1 MTKIVGIIQA
11 RMSSTRL
18 PGKVLKN
25 IAGKPALWHVINR
38 LKQATLV
45 NAIVIATT
53 VNPSDKPIV
62 SFAQETG
69 ISSYTGSETDVLD
82 RYYQAAKK
90 QKADVIVR
98 ITSDCPL
105 LDPEVVDNVI
115 SHYLKNN
122 FDYVSNTCVTSNAS
136 CKATFPDGL
145 DTEVFSF
152 NALEKAWKNAKLA
165 SEREHVTPYIWK
177 NTDLFKVGYLSYP
190 VDLSELRLTL
200 DYEQDLVFIDEI
212 YKRLSNKGFNF
223 GLKDILVL
231 LDQHPELKDTNK
243 AKRRNEGYFKSLDA
257 DSLHQT

>member
-25 IAGKPALWHVINR
+25 IAGKPVLWHVINR
-38 LKQATLV
+38 LKLTNLV
-45 NAIVIATT
+45 NEIVIATT
-53 VNPSDKPIV
+53 VNLSDKSIV
-62 SFAQETG
+62 CFAQEIG
-69 ISSYTGSETDVLD
+69 IPSYAGSETDVLD

-105 LDPEVVDNVI
+105 LDPEVVDSVI

-122 FDYVSNTCVTSNAS
+122 FDYVSNTCVTSNAG
-136 CKATFPDGL
+136 CKPTFPDGL

-152 NALEKAWKNAKLA
+152 SALEKAWKNAKLA

-177 NTDLFKVGYLSYP
+177 NKDLFKIGHVSYP
-190 VDLSELRLTL
+190 IDLSALRLTL
-200 DYEQDLVFIDEI
+200 DYEQDLLFINEI
-212 YKRLSNKGFNF
+212 YRHLSAKGFNF
-223 GLKDILVL
+223 GIKDILAL
-231 LDQHPELKDTNK
+231 LDQYPELKDINK
-243 AKRRNEGYFKSLDA
+243 AKTRNEGYFKSLEA
-257 DSLHQT
+257 DKLHQT